1 MNIDIWVVGTT
12 NEIFAKGSE
21 TEARFLKNELITGKM
36 SFFVIGSF
44 CTPIPIALAW
54 TSGRAALY
62 GNAAFSILV
71 VSAKKR

>member
-44 CTPIPIALAW
+44 CTPIPIALA
-54 TSGRAALY
+54 
-62 GNAAFSILV
+62 
-71 VSAKKR
+71 

>member
-44 CTPIPIALAW
+44 CTPHSNCVGMNFWQGSFVWKCCVFNL
-54 TSGRAALY
+54 SSF
-62 GNAAFSILV
+62 N
-71 VSAKKR
+71 

>member
-21 TEARFLKNELITGKM
+21 TEARFLKNGLITSKM

-44 CTPIPIALAW
+44 CTLHSNCVGMSFW
-54 TSGRAALY
+54 Q
-62 GNAAFSILV
+62 GNFVWKCCVFNLS
-71 VSAKKR
+71 SFN